1 MASLLE
7 YCVGWSVTGISSRNL
22 GGSSLSCAVRTEVVI
37 ALVSAG
43 AEFSVISPQ
52 EGQACTA
59 HWDTSS
65 SMRVAET
72 QTPKWSQTSTQN
84 MEMRRLGI
92 KSLLWWT
99 N

>member
-7 YCVGWSVTGISSRNL
+7 YCVGWSETVISSRNL
-22 GGSSLSCAVRTEVVI
+22 RGSSLGCAVRTEVVI
-37 ALVSAG
+37 ALVSAS
-43 AEFSVISPQ
+43 AEFSVIRPQ

-65 SMRVAET
+65 SVRVSET

-84 MEMRRLGI
+84 MEIRRLSV